1 MEERSLRVYEQKTFF
16 SKLGT
21 TLSKFLVPTRV
32 GFNSMMISVKRNNL
46 LKAYETFENYEDVDK
61 EKKESLNKK
70 YEDTFTLYL
79 ESIDKYVM
87 DSIYKKVKNG
97 TASPF
102 EEEALSNYYMV
113 THLKEKQYLEY
124 KYRKQ
129 KYLLELDYE
138 TVKNTNKEKLKQKYI
153 HFYIQKMDILYKGI
167 LKNYSIQLAD
177 NLKTSANDKYEIYD
191 KVFDTVEEY
200 INNIL
205 NLKLKEENSQ
215 ISKEILEQYDKYAK
229 FLAGKFDSI
238 DIIEKKTIILAISR
252 KLFTHSLPLIIAEQ
266 CYEQLL
272 NEIRSELVHAKN
284 DRKFNKA
291 YKLLLS
297 IMEEYYVNLL
307 STKIY
312 WEKPKEREEYKAFWE
327 NYKKADK
334 IKNKKEKSESI
345 EILFLKKDLAKLLKE
360 ENRYKLVIKQ
370 YRTKLIELGAM
381 REIKNFAQ
389 TLNGKY
395 TKKGVKNLKNKVTD
409 IHFLDI
415 PEDLEYI
422 KLINEVI
429 EKAFYEEGLENKN
442 IYINIILTDP
452 QNIRKTNKEFRNVD
466 KETDVLSFPMFEKEE
481 IINLKNKEDDILE
494 VLGDIMISIERVKQ
508 QAVEYNHSFERE
520 LAYMLVHGFYH
531 LMGYDHM
538 VEEEKKQMR
547 EKEENILQKLNIT
560 RGE

>member
-46 LKAYETFENYEDVDK
+46 LKAYEAFENYEDVDK

-272 NEIRSELVHAKN
+272 NEIRFELVHAKN

-345 EILFLKKDLAKLLKE
+345 EILFLRRDLAKLLKE

-395 TKKGVKNLKNKVTD
+395 TKKGVKK
-409 IHFLDI
+409 
-415 PEDLEYI
+415 LE
-422 KLINEVI
+422 K
-429 EKAFYEEGLENKN
+429 
-442 IYINIILTDP
+442 
-452 QNIRKTNKEFRNVD
+452 
-466 KETDVLSFPMFEKEE
+466 
-481 IINLKNKEDDILE
+481 
-494 VLGDIMISIERVKQ
+494 
-508 QAVEYNHSFERE
+508 
-520 LAYMLVHGFYH
+520 
-531 LMGYDHM
+531 
-538 VEEEKKQMR
+538 
-547 EKEENILQKLNIT
+547 
-560 RGE
+560 

>member
-46 LKAYETFENYEDVDK
+46 LKAYEAFENYEDVDK

-312 WEKPKEREEYKAFWE
+312 WEKPKEREKYKAFWE

-345 EILFLKKDLAKLLKE
+345 EILFLRRDLAKLLKE

-395 TKKGVKNLKNKVTD
+395 TKKGVKK
-409 IHFLDI
+409 
-415 PEDLEYI
+415 LE
-422 KLINEVI
+422 K
-429 EKAFYEEGLENKN
+429 
-442 IYINIILTDP
+442 
-452 QNIRKTNKEFRNVD
+452 
-466 KETDVLSFPMFEKEE
+466 
-481 IINLKNKEDDILE
+481 
-494 VLGDIMISIERVKQ
+494 
-508 QAVEYNHSFERE
+508 
-520 LAYMLVHGFYH
+520 
-531 LMGYDHM
+531 
-538 VEEEKKQMR
+538 
-547 EKEENILQKLNIT
+547 
-560 RGE
+560 

>member
-395 TKKGVKNLKNKVTD
+395 TKKGVKK
-409 IHFLDI
+409 
-415 PEDLEYI
+415 LE
-422 KLINEVI
+422 K
-429 EKAFYEEGLENKN
+429 
-442 IYINIILTDP
+442 
-452 QNIRKTNKEFRNVD
+452 
-466 KETDVLSFPMFEKEE
+466 
-481 IINLKNKEDDILE
+481 
-494 VLGDIMISIERVKQ
+494 
-508 QAVEYNHSFERE
+508 
-520 LAYMLVHGFYH
+520 
-531 LMGYDHM
+531 
-538 VEEEKKQMR
+538 
-547 EKEENILQKLNIT
+547 
-560 RGE
+560 